1 MKKVPGSAE
10 RSCRW
15 RPHLPAGRR
24 LRDVRNGRE
33 FEHRGDRTDSG
44 PAAAGTTVTLV
55 THDSWNVDPAVLEA
69 FEQSSGITV
78 TQLSEE
84 NLPNQL
90 VLTKDHP
97 LGDVAF
103 GIDNT
108 FASRTVDAGVFAT
121 YHSPLAA
128 GGADDYRFD
137 DADSLTAIDYGDVC
151 VNVDHTWFTA
161 NGIAEPA
168 TFDDLLKPE
177 YKDLLVV
184 ESPATSSTGL
194 AWLLGTIGHAGPR
207 RLAAAYW
214 QGLKDNG
221 VKVVSDWNSAYYVD
235 FSGSDGKGPR
245 PLVVSYASSP
255 PVEVKE
261 GMTTRP
267 DRHAAGHLLPAGR
280 VRRRAGRC
288 GEPRGCA
295 AGGGFPA
302 VAGVPG
308 RAAGGDVRLPG
319 GQGHRVACRLGKVR
333 AGRDRSGHAGPAAD
347 RRQPGHLDRAVDR
360 HHGLTRRPA

>member
-1 MKKVPGSAE
+1 LAAAFCLLAAGCGSSGTAA
-10 RSCRW
+10 SSST
-15 RPHLPAGRR
+15 ASS
-24 LRDVRNGRE
+24 
-33 FEHRGDRTDSG
+33 TDSG
-44 PAAAGTTVTLV
+44 PSAAGPTVTLV
-55 THDSWNVDPAVLEA
+55 THDSWNVDPAVLQA

-137 DADSLTAIDYGDVC
+137 NADSLTAIDYGDVC

-194 AWLLGTIGHAGPR
+194 AWLLGTIGHAGPDGWQH
-207 RLAAAYW
+207 YW

-261 GMTTRP
+261 GMTTAPTGTLLETCFRQVEYAGVLAG
-267 DRHAAGHLLPAGR
+267 AANPEAAQRVVDFLLSPEFQAGLPEAMYVYPVDKATELPADW
-280 VRRRAGRC
+280 AKY
-288 GEPRGCA
+288 A
-295 AGGGFPA
+295 Q
-302 VAGVPG
+302 VATDPVTLDPQQIADN
-308 RAAGGDVRLPG
+308 RDTWIE
-319 GQGHRVACRLGKVR
+319 QWTDILG
-333 AGRDRSGHAGPAAD
+333 
-347 RRQPGHLDRAVDR
+347 
-360 HHGLTRRPA
+360 